1 MNDSKSTNVSKDEKF
16 EMSAYIA
23 ILYELRQAKRDL
35 QDQIYENVFLV
46 VSKRANHSDILI
58 TKFSLK
64 TNSIIYL
71 NVNEMQVFLRN
82 NVRKVA

>member
-46 VSKRANHSDILI
+46 VSKRANHSEHFD
-58 TKFSLK
+58 
-64 TNSIIYL
+64 Y
-71 NVNEMQVFLRN
+71 QVFVKKQFYHLF
-82 NVRKVA
+82 KCK